1 MTSAAMT
8 SAATTSAALTAPGL
22 RSRIDRAREQARTD
36 GLAGVMITPGP
47 DLGYLTGLTT
57 HSHERLTVLVI
68 PADPAQPVVFVSPAL
83 EFADIGPERFDELGI
98 EVRTWRDE
106 DDPFRLAL
114 HDLPAGPIAVS
125 DLTPALH
132 TFGLRDAGATHLV
145 LAGPT
150 VAGLRMRKD
159 AAELN
164 ELRAAGAAIDRV
176 HARVADWLRPGR
188 TEREVAAD
196 IAAAI
201 VEEGHATADFV
212 IVGSGPNG
220 ANPHHSASDRVLARG
235 DLVVVD
241 IGGPMPSGYCSD
253 STRTY
258 ALGEPPAAIAR
269 SYAVLQEAQQAA
281 TRSVRPGVTCE
292 SVDRVARE
300 IISAAGLGENFIHR
314 TGHGIGLEVHEHPY
328 IVEGNQTVLEP
339 GMAFSV
345 EPGIYLADH
354 WGARIEDIVTVTES
368 GVEALN
374 RRPHELLVL

>member
-1 MTSAAMT
+1 MSSAAST
-8 SAATTSAALTAPGL
+8 PAGL
-22 RSRIDRAREQARTD
+22 RRRIDQVRERARKG
-36 GLAGVMITPGP
+36 GLSAVMITPGP
-47 DLGYLTGLTT
+47 DLGYLTGLST
-57 HSHERLTVLVI
+57 HSHERLTALVI
-68 PADPAQPVVFVSPAL
+68 PSDAVLPVAFVSPAL
-83 EFADIGPERFDELGI
+83 EFADIGRDRFDALGI
-98 EVRTWRDE
+98 EVRIWRDE

-114 HDLPAGPIAVS
+114 RDLPPGPIAVS

-132 TFGLRDAGATHLV
+132 TFALRDAGAGDLV
-145 LAGPT
+145 LAGPA
-150 VAGLRMRKD
+150 VADLRMRKD
-159 AAELN
+159 SAELA
-164 ELRAAGAAIDRV
+164 ELGAAGAAIDRV

-201 VEEGHATADFV
+201 VEEGHATAEFV

-258 ALGEPPAAIAR
+258 ALGTPAPAVGQA
-269 SYAVLQEAQQAA
+269 YAVLQQAQQAA
-281 TRSVRPGVTCE
+281 VEAVRPGISAE
-292 SVDRVARE
+292 SVDRVARD
-300 IISAAGLGENFIHR
+300 IITAAGFGENFIHR

-328 IVEGNQTVLEP
+328 IVERNQTVLEP
-339 GMAFSV
+339 GMTFSI
-345 EPGIYLADH
+345 EPGIYVADT
-354 WGARIEDIVTVTES
+354 WGARIEDIVAVTAS

-374 RRPHELLVL
+374 KRPHELLVL